1 MSAFL
6 RRRLFSEYYECVIMY
21 VCVCVREREGVWW
34 GERERNKET
43 AREVKEKAVTEVNSS
58 ECRRKECSLADES
71 RTSL

>member
-1 MSAFL
+1 MCL
-6 RRRLFSEYYECVIMY
+6 C
-21 VCVCVREREGVWW
+21 ERKRGSVV
-34 GERERNKET
+34 GRERERNKET